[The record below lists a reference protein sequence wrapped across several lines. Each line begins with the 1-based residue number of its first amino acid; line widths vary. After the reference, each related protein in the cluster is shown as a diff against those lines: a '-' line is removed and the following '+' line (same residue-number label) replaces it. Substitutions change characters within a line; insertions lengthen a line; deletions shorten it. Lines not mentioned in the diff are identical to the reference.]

1 MVPWDRQGHNNLTNT
16 AYLLSFCRR
25 YRIERPKRLRG
36 PDRKT
41 AGMDR
46 HVFDGDYDEA
56 DCPERAWQRT
66 MAHNTI
72 VDALCRFLKDCGMD
86 GVGAE
91 LKYWDSARVGKDGS
105 RRVPDV
111 VCTHPRTGVEYVL
124 DARIYWNTMSEGPT
138 GYAAYSHT
146 GWGAEHG
153 ESDKRSSWDK
163 AIERREEL
171 SAGGVEFVP
180 FSIEAGGVWGPA
192 AQKFFRECIALA
204 DDDRDIDLYHWSS
217 TRFSRAWFDSL
228 SVLVARGRAK
238 VSAAAAASD
247 WPKRIRDMQ
256 YMDVDD
262 SD

>member
-1 MVPWDRQGHNNLTNT
+1 MYY
-16 AYLLSFCRR
+16 A
-25 YRIERPKRLRG
+25 
-36 PDRKT
+36 RKL
-41 AGMDR
+41 
-46 HVFDGDYDEA
+46 VS
-56 DCPERAWQRT
+56 
-66 MAHNTI
+66 
-72 VDALCRFLKDCGMD
+72 L
-86 GVGAE
+86 GA
-91 LKYWDSARVGKDGS
+91 
-105 RRVPDV
+105 PNDV
-111 VCTHPRTGVEYVL
+111 TTPQ
-124 DARIYWNTMSEGPT
+124 
-138 GYAAYSHT
+138 
-146 GWGAEHG
+146 
-153 ESDKRSSWDK
+153 
-163 AIERREEL
+163 EL

-192 AQKFFRECIALA
+192 ARKFFRECIALA

>member
-1 MVPWDRQGHNNLTNT
+1 MGACDGVCLMVTM
-16 AYLLSFCRR
+16 
-25 YRIERPKRLRG
+25 K
-36 PDRKT
+36 
-41 AGMDR
+41 
-46 HVFDGDYDEA
+46 YDEA
-56 DCPERAWQRT
+56 DDPKRAWQRT

-86 GVGAE
+86 GVQAE
-91 LKYWDSARVGKDGS
+91 FKYWDPARVGKDGS

-138 GYAAYSHT
+138 GYTAYSHT

-153 ESDKRSSWDK
+153 ESDKRASWYK
-163 AIERREEL
+163 AIGRRDGL

-192 AQKFFRECIALA
+192 ARKFFRECVALA
-204 DDDRDIDLYHWSS
+204 NDDRDVDLYHWSS
-217 TRFSRAWFDSL
+217 TRFSQAWFDSL

-247 WPKRIRDMQ
+247 WPKRILDMQ
-256 YMDVDD
+256 HIDVDEHFD
-262 SD
+262 

>member
-1 MVPWDRQGHNNLTNT
+1 
-16 AYLLSFCRR
+16 
-25 YRIERPKRLRG
+25 
-36 PDRKT
+36 
-41 AGMDR
+41 
-46 HVFDGDYDEA
+46 
-56 DCPERAWQRT
+56 
-66 MAHNTI
+66 
-72 VDALCRFLKDCGMD
+72 MD

>member
-1 MVPWDRQGHNNLTNT
+1 MTTRYIHHAATNKPIPTLQSKVGTKRTKVGH
-16 AYLLSFCRR
+16 
-25 YRIERPKRLRG
+25 
-36 PDRKT
+36 
-41 AGMDR
+41 
-46 HVFDGDYDEA
+46 
-56 DCPERAWQRT
+56 
-66 MAHNTI
+66 
-72 VDALCRFLKDCGMD
+72 
-86 GVGAE
+86 
-91 LKYWDSARVGKDGS
+91 
-105 RRVPDV
+105 
-111 VCTHPRTGVEYVL
+111 
-124 DARIYWNTMSEGPT
+124 
-138 GYAAYSHT
+138 
-146 GWGAEHG
+146 EHG
-153 ESDKRSSWDK
+153 EYDKRSSWDK

-192 AQKFFRECIALA
+192 ARKFFRECIALA

>member
-1 MVPWDRQGHNNLTNT
+1 MLSGRGAWGSAAKTFFNT
-16 AYLLSFCRR
+16 C
-25 YRIERPKRLRG
+25 
-36 PDRKT
+36 
-41 AGMDR
+41 
-46 HVFDGDYDEA
+46 V
-56 DCPERAWQRT
+56 
-66 MAHNTI
+66 
-72 VDALCRFLKDCGMD
+72 ALCFRGVPCGLA
-86 GVGAE
+86 V
-91 LKYWDSARVGKDGS
+91 SA
-105 RRVPDV
+105 
-111 VCTHPRTGVEYVL
+111 
-124 DARIYWNTMSEGPT
+124 A
-138 GYAAYSHT
+138 
-146 GWGAEHG
+146 G
-153 ESDKRSSWDK
+153 EWVDSWDK

-192 AQKFFRECIALA
+192 ARKFFRECIALA

-256 YMDVDD
+256 YMDVDG